1 MPLTD
6 VKIRQ
11 AKPGAAV
18 LKLTDGAG
26 LYLEVRPNGSKLWR
40 YRYRIAGKENVFA
53 LGAYPQVSLADAR
66 AERDLAREHV
76 KAGRHPSHVRQT
88 EKAQQLAENRNT
100 FKAVAQEWI
109 AERLAARTENYRRQC
124 QRAFEADVYP
134 RIGRLPMR
142 EITAAHVLELLT
154 RMDKRGATTLAIHVR
169 QWISA
174 VFRFG
179 VATLRADADPAA
191 ALKGALQRKPV
202 NHSKPMG
209 EADLAKFYRALA
221 QYKGHR
227 VTVIALSLL
236 PMLFT
241 RTVELRCARWS
252 EFDLDNA
259 LWEIPAERMKMRR
272 KHLVPLPHQAVELLR
287 ELRRIT
293 AGDLLF
299 PGLRHPDKPL
309 SATTLNRALEYLGME
324 GWHCHDFR
332 ATASTYLYEQGRW
345 RTEAIE
351 MQLAHAEQS
360 RTRAAYNHAQYFDER
375 REMMQVWGD
384 WLSVERFGGA
394 TVERTAGTDS

>member
-11 AKPGAAV
+11 AKPGAV
-18 LKLTDGAG
+18 PIRLTDGGG
-26 LYLEVRPNGSKLWR
+26 LYLEVKPSGSKLWR
-40 YRYRIAGKENVFA
+40 YRYRIGGKENVFA
-53 LGAYPQVSLADAR
+53 IGAYPEVSLSAAR

-76 KAGRHPSHVRQT
+76 KVGRHPSHVRQA

-100 FKAVAQEWI
+100 FQVVAGEWI
-109 AERLAARTENYRRQC
+109 ATRMASRAKTYRDQC
-124 QRAFEADVYP
+124 ERAFRADVYP

-142 EITAAHVLELLT
+142 EITAAQVLDILK
-154 RMDKRGATTLAIHVR
+154 RMEKRGATTLALQVR

-191 ALKGALQRKPV
+191 ALKGAVQRKPI
-202 NHSKPMG
+202 NHSRPMS

-221 QYKGHR
+221 DYKGHR
-227 VTVIALSLL
+227 VTVIALHLL

-252 EFDLDNA
+252 EFDLDGA

-272 KHLVPLPHQAVELLR
+272 KHLVPLPAQAVELLR

-293 AGDLLF
+293 SGGLLF
-299 PGLRHPDKPL
+299 PGLRHPDQPI
-309 SATTLNRALEYLGME
+309 SATTLNRALEYLGMD

-332 ATASTYLYEQGRW
+332 ATATTHLYESGLW
-345 RTEAIE
+345 RSEVIE
-351 MQLAHAEQS
+351 LQLAHVERS
-360 RTRAAYNHAQYFDER
+360 STRAAYNHAQYLEER
-375 REMMQVWGD
+375 REMMQAWAQRIEMV
-384 WLSVERFGGA
+384 SRQSKTE
-394 TVERTAGTDS
+394 

>member
-6 VKIRQ
+6 IKIRQ

-18 LKLTDGAG
+18 VKMTDGAG

-53 LGAYPQVSLADAR
+53 VGSYPEVSLSDAR
-66 AERDLAREHV
+66 AERDAAREHV

-109 AERLAARTENYRRQC
+109 KDRLGKRSATYRKQC
-124 QRAFEADVYP
+124 ERAFTADVYP
-134 RIGRLPMR
+134 KIGRLPMR
-142 EITAAHVLELLT
+142 EITAAQVLDIL
-154 RMDKRGATTLAIHVR
+154 RKMDGRGATTLALQVR

-191 ALKGALQRKPV
+191 ALKGAIERKAIS
-202 NHSKPMG
+202 HSKPMSLEELG
-209 EADLAKFYRALA
+209 QYIASVD

-227 VTVIALSLL
+227 VTVIALRLL

-241 RTVELRCARWS
+241 RTIELRCARWE
-252 EFDLDNA
+252 EFDLDA
-259 LWEIPAERMKMRR
+259 AVWEIPAERMKMRR
-272 KHLVPLPHQAVELLR
+272 KHLVPLPTQAVELLR

-293 AGDLLF
+293 PGELCF
-299 PGLRHPDKPL
+299 PGLVSPDKPL
-309 SATTLNRALEYLGME
+309 SPTTLNRALEYLSMD

-332 ATASTYLYEQGRW
+332 ATASTHLYEMGRW
-345 RTEAIE
+345 RPEVIE
-351 MQLAHAEQS
+351 MQLAHAE
-360 RTRAAYNHAQYFDER
+360 RNKTRAAYNHAQYLEER
-375 REMMQVWGD
+375 RLMLQVWADYLTKPSGSACR
-384 WLSVERFGGA
+384 LSR
-394 TVERTAGTDS
+394 

>member
-11 AKPGAAV
+11 AKPGAAP
-18 LKLTDGAG
+18 LKLTDGGG
-26 LYLEVRPNGSKLWR
+26 LYLEIKPSGSKLWR
-40 YRYRIAGKENVFA
+40 YRYRIGGKENVFA
-53 LGAYPQVSLADAR
+53 IGAYPDVSLSAAR

-100 FKAVAQEWI
+100 FQVVAGEWI
-109 AERLAARTENYRRQC
+109 ATRLASRAKTYRDQC
-124 QRAFEADVYP
+124 ERAFRADVYP

-142 EITAAHVLELLT
+142 EITAAQVLDILK
-154 RMDKRGATTLAIHVR
+154 RMEKRGATTLALQVR

-191 ALKGALQRKPV
+191 ALKGAIQRKPI
-202 NHSKPMG
+202 NHSRPMA
-209 EADLAKFYRALA
+209 EADLAKFYRVLA
-221 QYKGHR
+221 DYKGHR
-227 VTVIALSLL
+227 VTVIALHLL

-252 EFDLDNA
+252 EFDLDGA

-272 KHLVPLPHQAVELLR
+272 KHLVPLPRQVVELLR

-293 AGDLLF
+293 AGELLF
-299 PGLRHPDKPL
+299 PGLRHPDKPI
-309 SATTLNRALEYLGME
+309 SATTLNRALEYLGMD

-332 ATASTYLYEQGRW
+332 ATASTHLHESGRW
-345 RTEAIE
+345 RSEVIE
-351 MQLAHAEQS
+351 LQLAHVERS
-360 RTRAAYNHAQYFDER
+360 GTRAAYNHAQYLDER
-375 REMMQVWGD
+375 REMMQMWAD
-384 WLSVERFGGA
+384 WIECGVE
-394 TVERTAGTDS
+394 

>member
-6 VKIRQ
+6 IKIRQ

-18 LKLTDGAG
+18 VKLTDGAG

-40 YRYRIAGKENVFA
+40 YRYRIAGRENVYA
-53 LGAYPQVSLADAR
+53 VGAYPDVSLSDAR
-66 AERDLAREHV
+66 AEREAAREHV

-100 FKAVAQEWI
+100 FKVIAQEWI
-109 AERLAARTENYRRQC
+109 EDRLGKRSDAYRRQC
-124 QRAFEADVYP
+124 ERAFAADVYP

-142 EITAAHVLELLT
+142 EITAALVLDVLRT
-154 RMDKRGATTLAIHVR
+154 MDRRGATTLALQVR

-191 ALKGALQRKPV
+191 ALKGAIERKAV
-202 NHSKPMG
+202 NHSKPMSK
-209 EADLAKFYRALA
+209 ADLDQYYAAVS

-227 VTVIALSLL
+227 VTVIALRLL

-241 RTVELRCARWS
+241 RTVELRCARWE
-252 EFDLDNA
+252 EFDLDAA
-259 LWEIPAERMKMRR
+259 LWVIPAERMKMGR
-272 KHLVPLPHQAVELLR
+272 KHLVPLPTQAVELLR

-293 AGDLLF
+293 PGELCF
-299 PGLRHPDKPL
+299 PGLVSPDKPL
-309 SATTLNRALEYLGME
+309 SPTTLNRAFEYLNMG

-332 ATASTYLYEQGRW
+332 ATASTHLYESGRW
-345 RTEAIE
+345 RAEVIE
-351 MQLAHAEQS
+351 MQLAHAE
-360 RTRAAYNHAQYFDER
+360 RNKTRAAYNHAQYLEER
-375 REMMQVWGD
+375 RQLMQEWAA
-384 WLSVERFGGA
+384 WLE
-394 TVERTAGTDS
+394 

>member
-11 AKPGAAV
+11 AKPGTAA
-18 LKLTDGAG
+18 LKLTDGGG

-53 LGAYPQVSLADAR
+53 IGAYPQVTLADAR
-66 AERDLAREHV
+66 SERDAAREHV

-88 EKAQQLAENRNT
+88 EKAQQVAENRNT
-100 FKAVAQEWI
+100 FKVVAEEWI
-109 AERLAARTENYRRQC
+109 EERLAARTEAYRRQA
-124 QRAFEADVYP
+124 RRVFEAEVYP

-142 EITAAHVLELLT
+142 EITAAHVLDILT
-154 RMDKRGATTLAIHVR
+154 RMSKRGATAYALHVR

-191 ALKGALQRKPV
+191 ALKGAIQRKPV
-202 NHSKPMG
+202 NHSKPMS

-221 QYKGHR
+221 DYKGHR
-227 VTVIALSLL
+227 VTVIALHLL

-252 EFDLDNA
+252 EFDLEGA

-272 KHLVPLPHQAVELLR
+272 KHLVPLPRQAVGLLK

-293 AGDLLF
+293 PGDLLF
-299 PGLRHPDKPL
+299 PGLRNPDKPI
-309 SATTLNRALEYLGME
+309 SATTLNRALEYLGMD

-332 ATASTYLYEQGRW
+332 ATASTHLYESGRW
-345 RTEAIE
+345 RSEVIE
-351 MQLAHAEQS
+351 LQLAHAERS
-360 RTRAAYNHAQYFDER
+360 SVRAAYNHAQYLDER
-375 REMMQVWGD
+375 REMLQVWAD
-384 WLSVERFGGA
+384 FVASVGPDVGGPDGA
-394 TVERTAGTDS
+394 L